1 MNFFKLV
8 MILLLK
14 IYTAG
19 KMFGKICLKAIGD
32 TFFSNIC
39 SVIRGGKADWGW
51 HATQGGKFKL
61 FVLQEGTLCQ
71 FSPLVWHP
79 NPPRMLRLL
88 TVMILKRV
96 SNIFTAC
103 KVKDEKEEAT
113 FLMVFNLLKI
123 IYPFQCKKH
132 LRT

>member
-1 MNFFKLV
+1 MSFFKLV
-8 MILLLK
+8 MIVLLK

-61 FVLQEGTLCQ
+61 FVLQGGTLCQ

-79 NPPRMLRLL
+79 NPP
-88 TVMILKRV
+88 IKKNLKNA
-96 SNIFTAC
+96 SSAYCNDF
-103 KVKDEKEEAT
+103 EKSEQH
-113 FLMVFNLLKI
+113 
-123 IYPFQCKKH
+123 IYSM
-132 LRT
+132 